1 MTVFT
6 PELPATVSAS
16 SAVRV
21 EGRLLTADLLGRL
34 AAGDRE
40 LPGCAPADYGLYR
53 GERIGDAAGRA
64 WAALTG
70 AYRVF
75 RDDLARPPETS
86 TATTLTRKAW
96 LLRLFTELGYGRL
109 SGAGVTVKIPG
120 RDETCRASHRWQD
133 HLPVHLLAWGT
144 PLDGRVGNRRA
155 PQSVLQELLN
165 VSGEHVWGLLSN
177 GQVLRV
183 LRDSTAL
190 VGSAYVEFDLEA
202 IFDGQQYSDFVL
214 LYSLLHASRFELV
227 AKPEKKRRGRRAQ
240 TPQAAGAA
248 PDSESEYAEEGQPEG
263 GDQPAQA
270 ELGDEDTVPDSDA
283 PALTAAD
290 CRIEWLR
297 TYAIETGLRARD
309 NLRDQVAEAI
319 GVLGTGFLAAN
330 PELHSAVSGRGRRG
344 LEALEE
350 LHHELLR
357 LAYQLV
363 FLFVA
368 EDRGILLDRS
378 DSPETQDARDRY
390 ARYFST
396 RRLRRIAF
404 RRPGDRNTDLWRAL
418 AMVLDALGTDG
429 GAPQLA
435 LPELGGLYFRAKED
449 SAAATLLGRAEP
461 LRAAELPNEHL
472 LEAVRLLARVRD
484 EGGRWQRVDYRHLG
498 ADELGSVYESL
509 LELRPRRDPATGRFR
524 LQTLAGNKRKTTGAY
539 YTPTVLIEKLLDQ
552 ALDPVIERHAV
563 SGNPRELLKINLVD
577 PACGSGH
584 VLVAAAR
591 RIALRYAELDTR
603 EPEPAPEKVRAA
615 MADVVRHCV
624 HGVDINPMAV
634 ELAKV
639 SLWLES
645 LEPGQPLAYLDDR
658 IKVGNALL
666 GTTPKLIAEG
676 IPDGAFKKLAGD
688 NSKILTALKAAN
700 KKERSGGKGT
710 QTAMGAALARTGTAE
725 LRLEAEALAKLP
737 DRTLAN
743 VRDHARAYEE
753 YLAKSPHLRRL
764 KRVADA
770 WCAAFLW
777 PKSEKAPA
785 AVTSSVLEQLVD
797 GGDLAEAVV
806 VTAEEEDDE
815 RRLSGEKQLDEIVSR
830 NRFFHWHLEFP
841 RVFRVEDDEDDDHNP
856 DTGWQGGFDC
866 VLGNPPW
873 ERVKIQEKEW
883 FAARGEDEIADASNA
898 SERKKLIAGLKG
910 SAERGEREL
919 FEGFQVALREAAGT
933 TLMLRNSGIFP
944 LTGQGDVNTYAVFAE
959 KARMLLAPEG
969 MSGLVLPTGIATDKT
984 TSDFFADLVDRRQ
997 LVTVLDM
1004 ENEEKLFPD
1013 VHHSY
1018 RFCLFTVSGPR
1029 QCQELVRLA
1038 FRARRPDQLD
1048 SRSFTLNRAGFRRIN
1063 PNTRTA
1069 PVCESPD
1076 HLRVLEDMHKS
1087 APVLWLRGVT
1097 EGNPWALRLVR
1108 MFHMAD
1114 DSKLFRSADVL
1125 AEEGWEANGQ
1135 VFFRD
1140 GRRALPLYEA
1150 KLIHQLDA
1158 RFSTYAGATE
1168 ADLKRNTLPRL
1179 TAQQHADPLVTPQPR
1194 HWVEEEHVDDWM
1206 KAEPGK
1212 PETEWPHDWM
1222 LGWRDICRAV
1232 DERTVISTVLPRTA
1246 AGNTMPLI
1254 LPTRPDRPLHG
1265 LLANLSTFVLDF
1277 AARQKMQGVHLTYTY
1292 LEQLPILSPD
1302 TYAHPVAWLGGRAPE
1317 LWIRDRVLELT
1328 YTSYE
1333 MAPFARHLG
1342 DENPPF
1348 VWNEDRRFEIRAEL
1362 DAAYFHLYGIPDAD
1376 IELVLD
1382 SFRAFRNKSPELFE
1396 RTKDRILTIYREME
1410 KAAESGG
1417 SYTNL
1422 AMTPPPGKGPRHA
1435 SGRSPLTRPERTTP
1449 EPPQPPEPIGAR
1461 PPSDE
1466 PDAGGGLFS
1475 VTELGVDEQLGFWS

>member
-1 MTVFT
+1 MTAFT
-6 PELPATVSAS
+6 PEPPTVVSAS

-75 RDDLARPPETS
+75 RDDLARLPETS

-109 SGAGVTVKIPG
+109 SGAGVTVRIPG

-144 PLDGRVGNRRA
+144 SLDGRVGNRRA

-165 VSGEHVWGLLSN
+165 VSGKHVWGLLSN

-183 LRDSTAL
+183 LRDSTSL

-202 IFDGQQYSDFVL
+202 IFDGQQYADFVL

-240 TPQAAGAA
+240 SEQ
-248 PDSESEYAEEGQPEG
+248 DIESEAAEGERAEGD
-263 GDQPAQA
+263 DQSTQA
-270 ELGDEDTVPDSDA
+270 ELGDEDTGADA

-330 PELHSAVSGRGRRG
+330 PDLYSAVSRGGRRG

-368 EDRGILLDRS
+368 EDRSILLDRT
-378 DSPETQDARDRY
+378 DTPEMQDARDRY

-429 GAPQLA
+429 GQPQLA

-509 LELRPRRDPATGRFR
+509 LELVPRRDPATGRFR

-552 ALDPVIERHAV
+552 ALDPVIERRV
-563 SGNPRELLKINLVD
+563 INGNPHELLKINLVD

-591 RIALRYAELDTR
+591 RIALRYAQLDTG

-615 MADVVRHCV
+615 MADVVRNCV
-624 HGVDINPMAV
+624 HGVDLNPMAV

-676 IPDGAFKKLAGD
+676 VPDGAFKKLAGD

-710 QTAMGAALARTGTAE
+710 QTAIGAALARTGTAE
-725 LRLEAEALAKLP
+725 LRMEAEELAKLP
-737 DRTLAN
+737 DRTLAD

-777 PKSEKAPA
+777 PKSEKAPP
-785 AVTSSVLEQLVD
+785 AVTSSVLEQLVE
-797 GGDLAEAVV
+797 GGDLAEAVA
-806 VTAEEEDDE
+806 VTAAEEDEE
-815 RRLSGEKQLDEIVSR
+815 RRLSGEQQLDAIVSR

-841 RVFRVEDDEDDDHNP
+841 RVFRVENDEDDDHNP

-883 FAARGEDEIADASNA
+883 FAARGEDEIADAANA
-898 SERKKLIAGLKG
+898 SERKKLIAGLKE
-910 SAERGEREL
+910 SAERAEREL
-919 FEGFQVALREAAGT
+919 YDGFQVALREAAGT

-959 KARMLLAPEG
+959 KARMLLGPEG

-984 TSDFFADLVDRRQ
+984 TSGFFADLVDRRQ

-1013 VHHSY
+1013 VHNQY
-1018 RFCLFTVSGPR
+1018 RFCLFTVSGSALR
-1029 QCQELVRLA
+1029 YEWTRLA

-1048 SRSFTLNRAGFRRIN
+1048 KREFTLNATGFRDIN
-1063 PNTRTA
+1063 PNSLTS
-1069 PVCESPD
+1069 PVCESPE
-1076 HLRVLEDMHKS
+1076 HLRVLRGIHERV
-1087 APVLWLRGVT
+1087 PVLWRRVGG
-1097 EGNPWALRLVR
+1097 EDNPWGLRFKT
-1108 MFHMAD
+1108 MFHMSGDSDLFLTED
-1114 DSKLFRSADVL
+1114 DLD
-1125 AEEGWEANGQ
+1125 EDGWTLDET
-1135 VFFRD
+1135 VYIRD
-1140 GRRALPLYEA
+1140 DKRALPLYEG
-1150 KLIHQLDA
+1150 KFVHHFDD
-1158 RFSTYAGATE
+1158 RFATFE
-1168 ADLKRNTLPRL
+1168 NATQAQINKGTLPRFDL
-1179 TAQQHADPLVTPQPR
+1179 EDHADPTKAPLPRYWIPEELVDSR
-1194 HWVEEEHVDDWM
+1194 L
-1206 KAEPGK
+1206 AGEPGQ
-1212 PETEWPHDWM
+1212 PETEWRHDWL
-1222 LGWRDICRAV
+1222 LGWRDVCRAS
-1232 DERTVISTVLPRTA
+1232 DERTVIASAVPRTA
-1246 AGNTMPLI
+1246 VGHTAPLL
-1254 LPTRPDRPLHG
+1254 LPLRQDLPLDG
-1265 LLANLSTFVLDF
+1265 LLANLSAFVLDF
-1277 AARQKMQGVHLTYTY
+1277 AARQKVSGAHLTYTY
-1292 LEQLPILSPD
+1292 LEQLPILPPD
-1302 TYAHPVAWLGGRAPE
+1302 TYTRPTPWLGGSTLAP
-1317 LWIRDRVLELT
+1317 WIRDRVLELT

-1333 MAPFARHLG
+1333 MAPFARHLS
-1342 DENPPF
+1342 DEDPPF
-1348 VWNEDRRFEIRAEL
+1348 IWNEDRRFEIRAEL
-1362 DAAYFHLYGIPDAD
+1362 DAAYFHLYGIPEAD

-1382 SFRAFRNKSPELFE
+1382 SFRAFQNKSPELFE
-1396 RTKDRILTIYREME
+1396 RTKYRILTIYREME

-1417 SYTNL
+1417 SYTNPV
-1422 AMTPPPGKGPRHA
+1422 MTLPPGRGPRHA
-1435 SGRSPLTRPERTTP
+1435 PGRSPLTRPERTTP
-1449 EPPQPPEPIGAR
+1449 EPPQPLEPTGTR
-1461 PPSDE
+1461 PPSGE
-1466 PDAGGGLFS
+1466 PDADGGLFS
-1475 VTELGVDEQLGFWS
+1475 VTELGVDEQLGFWP

>member
-1 MTVFT
+1 MTAFT
-6 PELPATVSAS
+6 PEPPTAVSTS

-75 RDDLARPPETS
+75 RDDLAKLPESS

-120 RDETCRASHRWQD
+120 RDENCRASHRWQD

-165 VSGEHVWGLLSN
+165 ISGKHVWGLLSN

-202 IFDGQQYSDFVL
+202 IFDGQQYADFVL

-227 AKPEKKRRGRRAQ
+227 AKPEKKRRRRARS
-240 TPQAAGAA
+240 PQE
-248 PDSESEYAEEGQPEG
+248 SESEYGGEGEQPEG
-263 GDQPAQA
+263 DDQSAPA
-270 ELGDEDTVPDSDA
+270 ELGELGGPGDEDTAADA

-330 PELHSAVSGRGRRG
+330 PDLHSAVSGRGRRG

-350 LHHELLR
+350 FHHELLR

-368 EDRGILLDRS
+368 EDRGILLDRT
-378 DSPETQDARDRY
+378 DSPEAQDARDRY
-390 ARYFST
+390 ARFFST

-404 RRPGDRNTDLWRAL
+404 RRPGDRNIDLWRAL

-429 GAPQLA
+429 GQPQLA

-552 ALDPVIERHAV
+552 ALDPVIERHAAN
-563 SGNPRELLKINLVD
+563 GNPRELLEINLVD

-591 RIALRYAELDTR
+591 RIALRYAELDTG
-603 EPEPAPEKVRAA
+603 EPEPAPERVRAA
-615 MADVVRHCV
+615 MADVVRNCV

-658 IKVGNALL
+658 IKVGNGLL

-676 IPDGAFKKLAGD
+676 VPDGAFKKLAGD
-688 NSKILTALKAAN
+688 NSRILTALKAAN

-725 LRLEAEALAKLP
+725 LRLEAEKLAKLP
-737 DRTLAN
+737 DRTLAD

-777 PKSEKAPA
+777 PKSDAAPP

-797 GGDLAEAVV
+797 GGELAEAVA
-806 VTAEEEDDE
+806 VTTKEEDEE
-815 RRLSGEKQLDEIVSR
+815 RRLSGEQQLDEIVSR

-883 FAARGEDEIADASNA
+883 FAARGEDEVADAATN
-898 SERKKLIAGLKG
+898 ERKKRIAGLKE
-910 SAERGEREL
+910 SKERAEREL
-919 FEGFQVALREAAGT
+919 FDGFQVALREAAGT

-944 LTGQGDVNTYAVFAE
+944 FTGQGDVNTYAVFAE

-969 MSGLVLPTGIATDKT
+969 MSGLVVPTGIATDKT
-984 TSDFFADLVDRRQ
+984 TSGFFADLVDRQQ

-1018 RFCLFTVSGPR
+1018 RFCLFTVSGPALSSGR
-1029 QCQELVRLA
+1029 TRLA
-1038 FRARRPDQLD
+1038 FKARRPDQLD
-1048 SRSFTLNRAGFRRIN
+1048 KREFTLDTSGFRAIN
-1063 PNTRTA
+1063 PNSRTS
-1069 PVCESPD
+1069 PVCESPE
-1076 HLRVLEDMHKS
+1076 HLRVLLGIHKRV
-1087 APVLWLRGVT
+1087 PVLWRRVGG
-1097 EGNPWALRLVR
+1097 EENPWELRFKT
-1108 MFHMAD
+1108 MFHMSGDSDLFLTAEDLDAD
-1114 DSKLFRSADVL
+1114 
-1125 AEEGWEANGQ
+1125 GWTLQGT
-1135 VFFRD
+1135 VFVRD
-1140 GRRALPLYEA
+1140 DERALPLYEA
-1150 KLIHQLDA
+1150 KMVHQYNA
-1158 RFSTYAGATE
+1158 RFSTYESATE
-1168 ADLKRNTLPRL
+1168 AQLKQGTLPRL
-1179 TAQQHADPLVTPQPR
+1179 ELECRADPEKLPLPR
-1194 HWVEEEHVDDWM
+1194 YWVREQHVD
-1206 KAEPGK
+1206 KSLAAEPAR
-1212 PETEWPHDWM
+1212 PETEWPHDWLM
-1222 LGWRDICRAV
+1222 GWRDVCRSV
-1232 DERTVISTVLPRTA
+1232 DERTVIASVLPRTA
-1246 AGNTMPLI
+1246 VGHTAPLL
-1254 LPTRPDRPLHG
+1254 LPLRQDLPLDG

-1277 AARQKMQGVHLTYTY
+1277 AARQKISGAHLTYTY
-1292 LEQLPILSPD
+1292 LEQLPILPPD
-1302 TYAHPVAWLGGRAPE
+1302 TYARPVPWLGDSTLAP
-1317 LWIRDRVLELT
+1317 WIRDRVLELT

-1362 DAAYFHLYGIPDAD
+1362 DAAYFHLYGIPEAD

-1410 KAAESGG
+1410 KAAEYAG

-1422 AMTPPPGKGPRHA
+1422 AMTPPPGRGPRHA
-1435 SGRSPLTRPERTTP
+1435 PGRSPLTRPERTTP
-1449 EPPQPPEPIGAR
+1449 EPPQPPEPMGAR

>member
-1 MTVFT
+1 MTAFT
-6 PELPATVSAS
+6 PEPPTAVSAS

-75 RDDLARPPETS
+75 RDDLARLPETS
-86 TATTLTRKAW
+86 AATTLTRKAW

-109 SGAGVTVKIPG
+109 SGTGVTVEIPG

-144 PLDGRVGNRRA
+144 SLDGRVGNRRA

-165 VSGEHVWGLLSN
+165 VSGRHVWGLLSN

-202 IFDGQQYSDFVL
+202 IFDGQQYADFVL

-227 AKPEKKRRGRRAQ
+227 AKPEKKRRGRRARD
-240 TPQAAGAA
+240 PQGA
-248 PDSESEYAEEGQPEG
+248 ESEFAEAAEQQDGEE
-263 GDQPAQA
+263 QPAQT
-270 ELGDEDTVPDSDA
+270 EFGDEDTASDSDA
-283 PALTAAD
+283 SALTAAD

-330 PELHSAVSGRGRRG
+330 PDLHRAVSGGGRRG
-344 LEALEE
+344 LGALEE

-368 EDRGILLDRS
+368 EDRGILLDRT
-378 DSPETQDARDRY
+378 DSPEAQDARDRY
-390 ARYFST
+390 TRYFST

-404 RRPGDRNTDLWRAL
+404 RRPGDRNTDLWRSL

-429 GAPQLA
+429 GEPRLA
-435 LPELGGLYFRAKED
+435 LPELGGLYFRAKDD

-484 EGGRWQRVDYRHLG
+484 EGRRWQRVDYRHLG

-509 LELRPRRDPATGRFR
+509 LELRPRRDPGTGRFR

-552 ALDPVIERHAV
+552 ALDPVIKRYAAN
-563 SGNPRELLKINLVD
+563 GNPRDLLKINLVD

-591 RIALRYAELDTR
+591 RIARRYAELDTW

-658 IKVGNALL
+658 IKVGNGLL

-676 IPDGAFKKLAGD
+676 VPDGAFKKLAGD
-688 NSKILTALKAAN
+688 NSRILTALKAAN

-710 QTAMGAALARTGTAE
+710 QTALGGALTRTGTAE
-725 LRLEAEALAKLP
+725 LRLEAEDIARLP
-737 DRTLAN
+737 DRTLAD
-743 VRDHARAYEE
+743 VRNHARAYEE
-753 YLAKSPHLRRL
+753 YLATSPHLRRL

-777 PKSEKAPA
+777 PKNDDAPP
-785 AVTSSVLEQLVD
+785 AVTSSVLVQVA
-797 GGDLAEAVV
+797 GGGELSAAAIEGAE
-806 VTAEEEDDE
+806 AEEEAE
-815 RRLSGEKQLDEIVSR
+815 PSLSGEQQLDETVSR

-841 RVFRVEDDEDDDHNP
+841 RVFRVEDDEADDHNP

-898 SERKKLIAGLKG
+898 SERKKLIAGLKE

-919 FEGFQVALREAAGT
+919 YDAFQVALREAAGT

-984 TSDFFADLVDRRQ
+984 TSAFFADLVDRRQ

-1013 VHHSY
+1013 VHNQY
-1018 RFCLFTVSGPR
+1018 RFCLFTVSGPALR
-1029 QCQELVRLA
+1029 CEGTRLA

-1048 SRSFTLNRAGFRRIN
+1048 EREFTLDAIGFRAIN
-1063 PNTRTA
+1063 PNSRTS
-1069 PVCESPD
+1069 PVCESPE
-1076 HLRVLEDMHKS
+1076 HLRVLRGIHERV
-1087 APVLWLRGVT
+1087 PVLWRRVGGD
-1097 EGNPWALRLVR
+1097 ENPWELRFKT
-1108 MFHMAD
+1108 MFHMSGDSDLFLTSDELLD
-1114 DSKLFRSADVL
+1114 D
-1125 AEEGWEANGQ
+1125 GWSPQGT
-1135 VFFRD
+1135 VFIRD
-1140 GRRALPLYEA
+1140 DKRALPLYEG
-1150 KLIHQLDA
+1150 KFVHHFDG
-1158 RFSTYAGATE
+1158 RFATYENATQ
-1168 ADLKRNTLPRL
+1168 AQINKGTLPRFDL
-1179 TAQQHADPLVTPQPR
+1179 EVHQDPAKAPLPR
-1194 HWVEEEHVDDWM
+1194 YWVLEEQVDDRL
-1206 KAEPGK
+1206 AGEPGQ
-1212 PETEWPHDWM
+1212 PETEWRHDWLM
-1222 LGWRDICRAV
+1222 GWRDVCRAS
-1232 DERTVISTVLPRTA
+1232 DERTVIASAVPRTA
-1246 AGNTMPLI
+1246 VGHTAPLL
-1254 LPTRPDRPLHG
+1254 LPLRQDLPLDG
-1265 LLANLSTFVLDF
+1265 LLANLSAFVLDF
-1277 AARQKMQGVHLTYTY
+1277 AARQKVSGAHLTYTY
-1292 LEQLPILSPD
+1292 LEQLPILPPD
-1302 TYAHPVAWLGGRAPE
+1302 TYTRPVPWLGDRTPDA
-1317 LWIRDRVLELT
+1317 WIRDRVLELT
-1328 YTSYE
+1328 YNSYE
-1333 MAPFARHLG
+1333 MVPFARHLG
-1342 DENPPF
+1342 DEKPPF
-1348 VWNEDRRFEIRAEL
+1348 IWNEDRRFEIRAEL
-1362 DAAYFHLYGIPDAD
+1362 DAAYFHLYGIPETD

-1417 SYTNL
+1417 SYTNQG
-1422 AMTPPPGKGPRHA
+1422 MTPPPGRSPRHA
-1435 SGRSPLTRPERTTP
+1435 PGHSPLTRPERATP
-1449 EPPQPPEPIGAR
+1449 EPPQPPEPTGAK

-1466 PDAGGGLFS
+1466 PDADGGLFS
-1475 VTELGVDEQLGFWS
+1475 VAELGVDEQLGFWS